1 MKEQKR
7 KQGKLHS
14 QLHYLRARTYYFFGM
29 NGISFHD
36 QFIPDINT
44 IFDRVH

>member
-1 MKEQKR
+1 MNRKANKENCIIWE
-7 KQGKLHS
+7 LE
-14 QLHYLRARTYYFFGM
+14 LIAFFQM